1 MDLLLTDSGN
11 GGELSLNSGDLATDD
26 TFFTAVYLSLFTGD
40 TFSNV
45 YEKYKTDRS
54 FEEAL
59 LLPITKNNLLNVEKT
74 CKNSLNWFILEGIA
88 KSIDVFAYGNTTN
101 KIGVDITITEPSD
114 KNYFFS
120 IIWENE
126 KYKLKVR

>member
-1 MDLLLTDSGN
+1 MDLLLTDTGD
-11 GGELSLNSGDLATDD
+11 GGELSLDSGDLATDD
-26 TFFTAVYLSLFTGD
+26 TFYTAVYLSLFNGD

-45 YEKYKTDRS
+45 YEKYKTDNS

-74 CKNSLNWFILEGIA
+74 CKNSLNWFLVEGIA
-88 KSIDVFAYGNTTN
+88 KSIDIFAFGSTTN
-101 KIGVDITITEPSD
+101 KINVDITITEPSD
-114 KNYFFS
+114 KNYLFS